1 MMKNITIV
9 KLGAIGDM
17 IQAAA
22 AVDEYK
28 RRNPGLRVDW
38 IVGKPLAPLLHSMK
52 VADHIVSIDDHLILS
67 GTWIAKGRALLRAS
81 GQIFSQIKRCDRL
94 YIAHTH
100 WQYCIFAIPLL
111 LRNPAL
117 ILGRIK
123 RFYPALT
130 RFRVSEYF
138 LFLSQEVM
146 TGQQGNLAL
155 QRIGENALSASR
167 GFKLEFDPAKK
178 YVALVPGG
186 SKNLMRD
193 DFLRRWP
200 IESYLELAGKFTA
213 RGYGVVL
220 VGGKGDIWVKPYF
233 SESHAID
240 LIGETSL
247 VDLIDIFSKANV
259 VVSHDT
265 GPLHL
270 ATMTTTPL
278 IAIFGPTPDSA
289 VVSTDRKSLV
299 VFKAASDITCAP
311 CYDGLNYAPCK
322 NPICMKS
329 TTVDAVF
336 QKAVA
341 LLGEEILGAQ

>member
-9 KLGAIGDM
+9 KLGAIGDV

-28 RRNPGLRVDW
+28 RRNPGLKIDW
-38 IVGKPLAPLLHSMK
+38 VVGGPLASLLHSLR
-52 VADHIVSIDDHLILS
+52 VADHIVSIDDQLILS
-67 GTWIAKGRALLRAS
+67 GTWIAKGGALLRAF
-81 GQIFSQIKRCDRL
+81 GHIFDQIKRCDRL

-100 WQYCIFAIPLL
+100 WKYSIFALPLL
-111 LRNPAL
+111 FRSPAL

-123 RFYPALT
+123 RFYPVLT

-138 LFLSQEVM
+138 LFLSQELM

-155 QRIGENALSASR
+155 QRIGENALSTSH
-167 GFKLEFDPAKK
+167 GFRLEVDPAKK

-193 DFLRRWP
+193 DFLRRWQ
-200 IESYLELAGKFTA
+200 IESYVELAGKFIA
-213 RGYGVVL
+213 RGYEVIL
-220 VGGKGDIWVKPYF
+220 VGSKGDAWVKPCF
-233 SESHAID
+233 LGTQVKD
-240 LIGETSL
+240 LIGETSIND
-247 VDLIDIFSKANV
+247 VIDIFSKVNV

-289 VVSTDRKSLV
+289 VVSTNRKSLV
-299 VFKAASDITCAP
+299 VFKAASDIACAP
-311 CYDGLNYAPCK
+311 CYDGVNYAPCN